1 MPKSGVPDPMTQI
14 RVRMAPFT
22 IVFALLGAGAS
33 DTAAQAPAPGPPAI
47 EAPKQRA
54 LYRNGQNGRY
64 LLDGQWL
71 FRQDHED
78 AGIRGGF
85 ARQQTTDGWSPV
97 EIPHAWNATDLSDAS
112 ARGSIGWYRKDFRA
126 PRAPART
133 TWLVRFESV
142 NYRARVFLN
151 GRELGRH
158 EGAYVPF
165 ELPASSLRRGRVNRL
180 IVRVD
185 SRRRN
190 TDIPAA
196 RRQTNGRPGGGWW
209 NYGGLLREVYLR
221 RVDTVDW
228 ASVVVRPTLPNP
240 AGGDANVSV
249 RAVLRNATTRAR
261 RVRVSARYGTRR
273 LVLGTKV
280 IPARAVA
287 GFETAF
293 RLRNAQL
300 WDPARPYLYPVS
312 LSASSGGRAVARYSL
327 KSGVR
332 SVAVSPGGR
341 LTLNGKLLALR
352 GVGVHE
358 DSRQQG
364 FAVDNAF
371 RDRLVG
377 DAKALGATILR
388 SHYPLHPYLHELA
401 DRLGMLIWSEI
412 PVYANKTDVLKQ
424 RSVRVTA
431 AKELRKNIETN
442 QNHPSVLLWSIAN
455 ELSARPGPVQ
465 GFYIQRA
472 RNLAKRLD
480 PTRPVGIAVAGYPSV
495 GCQGEYGPLDVIG
508 VNEYFGWYPGP
519 SGQIFDRTRLA
530 AYLDSV
536 RACYPN
542 KAIFVSEFGAEANRD
557 GPVEEKGTWLFQQDF
572 VNFHLGVYATK
583 PWLAGAIYWALNEFR
598 VRPSWEG
605 GNPRPQPP
613 VHQKGLLT
621 YDWVRKPAWTDAQRW
636 FVQTPQ
642 LAAPVRGR

>member
-1 MPKSGVPDPMTQI
+1 MP
-14 RVRMAPFT
+14 RRL
-22 IVFALLGAGAS
+22 ALLLALTALAPLVPGA
-33 DTAAQAPAPGPPAI
+33 AARAADVPSSKTLYADGPS
-47 EAPKQRA
+47 
-54 LYRNGQNGRY
+54 GRY
-64 LLDGQWL
+64 LIDGEWL
-71 FRQDHED
+71 FRLD
-78 AGIRGGF
+78 AAGQGERQGF
-85 ARQQTTDGWSPV
+85 QRSASRAGWAPV
-97 EIPHAWNATDLSDAS
+97 SVPNAWNVGDDSVES
-112 ARGSIGWYRKDFRA
+112 MKGSIGWYRKDFELPDARA
-126 PRAPART
+126 SLAWA
-133 TWLVRFESV
+133 VRFESV
-142 NYRARVFLN
+142 NYRSTVWIN
-151 GRELGRH
+151 GRRVGANR
-158 EGAYVPF
+158 GAYIPF
-165 ELPASSLRRGRVNRL
+165 EFVLSGLKRHGTNRL
-180 IVRVD
+180 VVRVD
-185 SRRRN
+185 SRRRR
-190 TDIPAA
+190 TDFPPSGLNADGVP
-196 RRQTNGRPGGGWW
+196 TGGWW

-240 AGGDANVSV
+240 AGGDANVTV

-280 IPARAVA
+280 VPARAVA

-300 WDPARPYLYPVS
+300 WDPARPYLYPVA
-312 LSASSGGRAVARYSL
+312 LTASTGGRAVARYSL

-332 SVAVSPGGR
+332 SVVVSPGGR
-341 LTLNGKLLALR
+341 LTLNGKLVALR

-371 RDRLVG
+371 RDRMVA

-401 DRLGMLIWSEI
+401 DRLGLLIWSEI

-465 GFYIQRA
+465 GFYIRRA

-519 SGQIFDRTRLA
+519 SGQIFDRTRLS
-530 AYLDSV
+530 AYLDAV

-542 KAIFVSEFGAEANRD
+542 KAVFVSEFGAEANRD

-572 VNFHLGVYATK
+572 VNFHLGVFATK

-621 YDWVRKPAWTDAQRW
+621 YDWVRKPAWSDAQRW
-636 FVQTPQ
+636 FAQTPQ

>member
-1 MPKSGVPDPMTQI
+1 MP
-14 RVRMAPFT
+14 RRL
-22 IVFALLGAGAS
+22 ALLLALTALAPLVPGA
-33 DTAAQAPAPGPPAI
+33 AARAADVPSSKTLYADGPS
-47 EAPKQRA
+47 
-54 LYRNGQNGRY
+54 GRY
-64 LLDGQWL
+64 LIDGEWL
-71 FRQDHED
+71 FRLD
-78 AGIRGGF
+78 AAGQGERQGF
-85 ARQQTTDGWSPV
+85 QRSASRAGWAPV
-97 EIPHAWNATDLSDAS
+97 SVPNAWNVGDDSVES
-112 ARGSIGWYRKDFRA
+112 MKGSIGWYRKDFELPDARA
-126 PRAPART
+126 SLAWA
-133 TWLVRFESV
+133 VRFESV
-142 NYRARVFLN
+142 NYRSTVWIN
-151 GRELGRH
+151 GRRVGANR
-158 EGAYVPF
+158 GAYIPF
-165 ELPASSLRRGRVNRL
+165 EFVLSGLKRHGTNRL
-180 IVRVD
+180 VVRVD
-185 SRRRN
+185 SRRRR
-190 TDIPAA
+190 TDFPPSGLNADGVP
-196 RRQTNGRPGGGWW
+196 TGGWW

-240 AGGDANVSV
+240 AGGDANVTV

-280 IPARAVA
+280 VPARAVA

-300 WDPARPYLYPVS
+300 WDPARPYLYPVA
-312 LSASSGGRAVARYSL
+312 LTASTGGRAVARYSL

-332 SVAVSPGGR
+332 SVVVSPGGR
-341 LTLNGKLLALR
+341 LTLNGKLVALR

-371 RDRLVG
+371 RDRMVA

-401 DRLGMLIWSEI
+401 DRLGLLIWSEI

-465 GFYIQRA
+465 GFYIRRA

-519 SGQIFDRTRLA
+519 SGQIFDRTRLS
-530 AYLDSV
+530 AYLDAV

-542 KAIFVSEFGAEANRD
+542 KAVFVSEYGAEANRD

-621 YDWVRKPAWTDAQRW
+621 YDWVRKPAWSDAQRW
-636 FVQTPQ
+636 FAQTPQ

>member
-1 MPKSGVPDPMTQI
+1 MP
-14 RVRMAPFT
+14 RRL
-22 IVFALLGAGAS
+22 ALLLTLTALAVLVPGGAAR
-33 DTAAQAPAPGPPAI
+33 AADVPSSKTLYADGPS
-47 EAPKQRA
+47 
-54 LYRNGQNGRY
+54 GRY
-64 LLDGQWL
+64 LLDGEWL
-71 FRQDHED
+71 FRLD
-78 AGIRGGF
+78 AAGQGERQGF
-85 ARQQTTDGWSPV
+85 QRSASRAGWTPV
-97 EIPHAWNATDLSDAS
+97 GVPNAWNTGDDSVES
-112 ARGSIGWYRKDFRA
+112 MKGSIGWYRKDFELPDARA
-126 PRAPART
+126 SLAWA
-133 TWLVRFESV
+133 VRFESV
-142 NYRARVFLN
+142 NYRSTVWLN
-151 GRELGRH
+151 GRRVGANR
-158 EGAYVPF
+158 GAYIPF
-165 ELPASSLRRGRVNRL
+165 EFVLTGLKRRGTNRL
-180 IVRVD
+180 VVRVD
-185 SRRRN
+185 SRRRR
-190 TDIPAA
+190 TDFPPSGLNSDGVP
-196 RRQTNGRPGGGWW
+196 TGGWW

-300 WDPARPYLYPVS
+300 WDPARPYLYPVA
-312 LSASSGGRAVARYSL
+312 LTASTGGRAVARYSL

-341 LTLNGKLLALR
+341 LTLNGKLVALR

-371 RDRLVG
+371 RDRMVA

-401 DRLGMLIWSEI
+401 DAKGLLIWSEI

-519 SGQIFDRTRLA
+519 SGQIFDRTRLS
-530 AYLDSV
+530 AYLDAV

-621 YDWVRKPAWTDAQRW
+621 YDWVRKPAWSDAQRW

>member
-1 MPKSGVPDPMTQI
+1 MP
-14 RVRMAPFT
+14 RRL
-22 IVFALLGAGAS
+22 ALLLTLTALAVLVPGGAAR
-33 DTAAQAPAPGPPAI
+33 AADVPSSKTLYADGPS
-47 EAPKQRA
+47 
-54 LYRNGQNGRY
+54 GRY
-64 LLDGQWL
+64 LMDGEWL
-71 FRQDHED
+71 FRLD
-78 AGIRGGF
+78 AAGQGERQGF
-85 ARQQTTDGWSPV
+85 QRSASRAGWTPV
-97 EIPHAWNATDLSDAS
+97 GVPNAWNAGDDSVES
-112 ARGSIGWYRKDFRA
+112 MKGSIGWYRKDFELPDARA
-126 PRAPART
+126 SLAWA
-133 TWLVRFESV
+133 VRFESV
-142 NYRARVFLN
+142 NYRSTVWLN
-151 GRELGRH
+151 GRRVGANR
-158 EGAYVPF
+158 GAYIPF
-165 ELPASSLRRGRVNRL
+165 EFVLTGLKRRGTNRL
-180 IVRVD
+180 VVRVD
-185 SRRRN
+185 SRRRR
-190 TDIPAA
+190 TDFPPSGLNSDGVP
-196 RRQTNGRPGGGWW
+196 TGGWW

-557 GPVEEKGTWLFQQDF
+557 GPVEEKGTWAFQQDF
-572 VNFHLGVYATK
+572 VNYHLGVFATK
-583 PWLAGAIYWALNEFR
+583 PWLSGALYWAINEFR
-598 VRPSWEG
+598 VRPGGDG
-605 GNPRPQPP
+605 GNPRPVPP
-613 VHQKGLLT
+613 IHQKGLT
-621 YDWVRKPAWTDAQRW
+621 AYGTWAHKPAWTDVQRW
-636 FVQTPQ
+636 FSQTRQFEP
-642 LAAPVRGR
+642 AAPAR

>member
-1 MPKSGVPDPMTQI
+1 MP
-14 RVRMAPFT
+14 RRL
-22 IVFALLGAGAS
+22 ALLLALTALAVLVPGGAAR
-33 DTAAQAPAPGPPAI
+33 AADAPSSKTLYADGPS
-47 EAPKQRA
+47 
-54 LYRNGQNGRY
+54 GRY
-64 LLDGQWL
+64 LMDGEWL
-71 FRQDHED
+71 FRLD
-78 AGIRGGF
+78 AAGQGERQGF
-85 ARQQTTDGWSPV
+85 QRSASRAGWAPV
-97 EIPHAWNATDLSDAS
+97 AVPNAWNTGDDSVES
-112 ARGSIGWYRKDFRA
+112 MKGSIGWYRKDFELPDARA
-126 PRAPART
+126 SLAWA
-133 TWLVRFESV
+133 VRFESV
-142 NYRARVFLN
+142 NYRSTVWLN
-151 GRELGRH
+151 GRRVGANR
-158 EGAYVPF
+158 GAYIPF
-165 ELPASSLRRGRVNRL
+165 EFVLSGLKRRGTNRL
-180 IVRVD
+180 VVRVD
-185 SRRRN
+185 SRRRR
-190 TDIPAA
+190 TDFPPSGLNSDGVP
-196 RRQTNGRPGGGWW
+196 TGGWW

-300 WDPARPYLYPVS
+300 WDPARPYLYPVA
-312 LSASSGGRAVARYSL
+312 LTASTGGRAVARYSL

-332 SVAVSPGGR
+332 SVVVSPGGR
-341 LTLNGKLLALR
+341 LTLNGKLVALR

-371 RDRLVG
+371 RDRLVA

-388 SHYPLHPYLHELA
+388 THYPLHPYLHELA
-401 DRLGMLIWSEI
+401 DRLGLLIWSEV

-424 RSVRVTA
+424 RSVRATA

-465 GFYIQRA
+465 GFYIRRA

-519 SGQIFDRTRLA
+519 SGQIFDRTRLS

-542 KAIFVSEFGAEANRD
+542 KAVFVSEFGAEANRD

-572 VNFHLGVYATK
+572 VNFHLGVFATK

>member
-1 MPKSGVPDPMTQI
+1 MP
-14 RVRMAPFT
+14 RRL
-22 IVFALLGAGAS
+22 ALLLALTALAALVPGA
-33 DTAAQAPAPGPPAI
+33 AARAADVPSSKTLYADGPS
-47 EAPKQRA
+47 
-54 LYRNGQNGRY
+54 GRY
-64 LLDGQWL
+64 LIDGEWL
-71 FRQDHED
+71 FRLD
-78 AGIRGGF
+78 AAGQGERQGF
-85 ARQQTTDGWSPV
+85 QRSASRAGWAPV
-97 EIPHAWNATDLSDAS
+97 SVPNAWNVGDDSVES
-112 ARGSIGWYRKDFRA
+112 MKGSIGWYRKDFELPDA
-126 PRAPART
+126 SASLA
-133 TWLVRFESV
+133 WAVRFESV
-142 NYRARVFLN
+142 NYRSTVWIN
-151 GRELGRH
+151 GRRVGANR
-158 EGAYVPF
+158 GAYIPF
-165 ELPASSLRRGRVNRL
+165 EFVLSGLKRHGTNRL
-180 IVRVD
+180 VVRVD
-185 SRRRN
+185 SRRRR
-190 TDIPAA
+190 TDFPPSGLNADGVP
-196 RRQTNGRPGGGWW
+196 TGGWW

-240 AGGDANVSV
+240 AGGDANVTV

-280 IPARAVA
+280 VPARAVA

-300 WDPARPYLYPVS
+300 WDPARPYLYPVA
-312 LSASSGGRAVARYSL
+312 LTASTGGRAVARYSL

-332 SVAVSPGGR
+332 SVVVSPGGR
-341 LTLNGKLLALR
+341 LTLNGKLVALR

-371 RDRLVG
+371 RDRMVA

-401 DRLGMLIWSEI
+401 DRLGLLIWSEI

-465 GFYIQRA
+465 GFYIRRA

-519 SGQIFDRTRLA
+519 SGQIFDRTRLS
-530 AYLDSV
+530 AYLDAV

-542 KAIFVSEFGAEANRD
+542 KAVFVSEFGAEANRD

-621 YDWVRKPAWTDAQRW
+621 YDWVRKPAWSDAQRW
-636 FVQTPQ
+636 FAQTPQ